1 VKETLALLA
10 AGVVGLALEAALLAQ
25 LPPAAVPALSL
36 LFAIVAALLLGPLAG
51 LLACAALGF
60 GADALSGALLGQH
73 AFLRLVEYAAVRL
86 VIGQFDLLRPLPFAA
101 FAFAVALADA
111 AGSAALIQYFLGG
124 FTPDRDTL
132 LQVGARSFAS
142 ALAAPLVL
150 ALARRVVAFA
160 DGDVDARREM
170 RLETKRPVL

>member
-1 VKETLALLA
+1 VRDALIVFA
-10 AGVVGLALEAALLAQ
+10 AGCLGLAVEAALLAQ
-25 LPPAAVPALSL
+25 LPPALVPELSL
-36 LFAIVAALLLGPLAG
+36 LFPITAALLLGPLAG
-51 LLACAALGF
+51 LLVCAALGF

-101 FAFAVALADA
+101 FALAVALADA

-124 FTPDRDTL
+124 FAPDRNTL
-132 LQVGARSFAS
+132 VQVGARAFAT

-150 ALARRVVAFA
+150 WLARRVVAI
-160 DGDVDARREM
+160 GDADARREM